1 MLTAIKTWLG
11 ASRTQ
16 SRPRRATLDLE
27 TLGDRTLLSTSLVG
41 GTLSI
46 AGTGDHDTAT
56 VSRQYIDGVWW
67 VRVNEQRQTGTF
79 TFPAVDSWYRQS
91 QVSRIEFNGHNGD
104 DIFTN
109 NTSIRSTANGGRGDD
124 VLKGG
129 TGIDALH
136 GNEGYDQV
144 VGGAGGD
151 YLYGESGKDTIQA
164 GAGIDHIYGGDG
176 DDKLFGGSSYDY
188 VYGESGNDFLDDGGG
203 WNYIDG
209 GADFDFNARVLALY
223 GATME
228 DVQQAQ
234 SPTCSCL
241 AAIQSVADTGR
252 DLRNLIT
259 YLGVGDSGT
268 NPVYRVRLFRDGA
281 WRNFDIPF
289 NGNLIT
295 NGGDIYDAVPVTDV
309 AHADRGCEQQSWVTI
324 LQRAYLQAKGVNW
337 RDWRD
342 VDNNG
347 RCNEAHVMKALTGRN
362 SNRYDYGVRDD
373 PLEREDRERI
383 VRALAANKP
392 VVVGTFDRPGLL
404 STERLIPEHSYSVV
418 DTRTRADGVR
428 MFTLR
433 NPHGEDGWTDKD
445 GDGIRDGAD
454 SAPGDA
460 LIELTWD
467 DFRQSIEDYTIN
479 G

>member
-1 MLTAIKTWLG
+1 MLTIIKTWLG
-11 ASRTQ
+11 ESKSP
-16 SRPRRATLDLE
+16 SRPRRARLGLE
-27 TLGDRTLLSTSLVG
+27 RLSDRTLPSTSLVG
-41 GTLSI
+41 GTLTI

-56 VSRQYIDGVWW
+56 VSRQYLDGVWW
-67 VRVNEQRQTGTF
+67 VRVNEQRRSGTF
-79 TFPAVDSWYRQS
+79 TYPAVDSWYRQS
-91 QVSRIEFNGHNGD
+91 AVSRIEFSGGNGD
-104 DIFTN
+104 DLFIN
-109 NTSIRSTANGGRGDD
+109 NTPIRSTAHGGSGDD

-129 TGIDALH
+129 FGIDALH
-136 GNEGYDQV
+136 GNEGYDQLN
-144 VGGAGGD
+144 GRAGGD
-151 YLYGESGKDTIQA
+151 YLYGDSGKDVILGSA
-164 GAGIDHIYGGDG
+164 GMDRIYGGDG

-188 VYGESGNDFLDDGGG
+188 VYGEAGNDFLDDGGG
-203 WNYIDG
+203 SNYLDG
-209 GADFDFNARVLALY
+209 GGGFDFNARVLALN
-223 GATME
+223 GATKE
-228 DVQQAQ
+228 DVNQAQ
-234 SPTCSCL
+234 SPTCACL
-241 AAIQSVADTGR
+241 AAIQSVAHTGR
-252 DLRNLIT
+252 DLRTLVT

-268 NPVYRVRLFRDGA
+268 NPVYRVRLFRDGV

-289 NGNLIT
+289 NGDLIT
-295 NGGDIYDAVPVTDV
+295 DGWRTFDAAPVTDV

-347 RCNEAHVMKALTGRN
+347 TCNEGHVMKALTGRN

-392 VVVGTFDRPGLL
+392 VVVCTFDRPGLL
-404 STERLIPEHSYSVV
+404 STERLIPDHCYSVV

-433 NPHGEDGWTDKD
+433 NPHGVDGGTDKD
-445 GDGIRDGAD
+445 GDGTYDGAD